1 MQLLIIKY
9 LSTAAIVVLVSEIVK
24 RSDRLG
30 AFIAALPL
38 VTLLVLFWM
47 YYESQSLEKIS
58 NHAWFTFWY
67 VIPTL
72 PMFALFPMLLPRLGF
87 WFTIL
92 ASIGI
97 TFLFFILTALIAKR
111 LGIELV

>member
-1 MQLLIIKY
+1 MYLILIKY

-30 AFIAALPL
+30 ALIAALPL

-47 YYESQSLEKIS
+47 YYENQSLEKIS
-58 NHAWFTFWY
+58 NHAWYTFWY

-72 PMFALFPMLLPRLGF
+72 PMFALFPLLLPRLGF

-97 TFLFFILTALIAKR
+97 TFLFFILTVFIAKKF
-111 LGIELV
+111 GVELV

>member
-1 MQLLIIKY
+1 MYLIIVKY
-9 LSTAAIVVLVSEIVK
+9 LSTAAIVVLASEIVK

-30 AFIAALPL
+30 ALIAALPL
-38 VTLLVLFWM
+38 VTFLVLFWM
-47 YYESQSLEKIS
+47 YYENQSFEKIS
-58 NHAWFTFWY
+58 NHAWYTFWY

-72 PMFALFPMLLPRLGF
+72 PMFAFFPLLLPRLGF

-97 TFLFFILTALIAKR
+97 TFLFFILTVFVAKR
-111 LGIELV
+111 LGVALI